1 MCYDVMRRLEKP
13 FQKVFPGLISP
24 GSFLPLFPSLVDL
37 PSELL
42 IGSPFN
48 NFCLSTLPQSL
59 RVHSVCSLDPTCNHD
74 DCTIKH
80 IHIKNLHS
88 MILLRAKI
96 GKSSCYSTVHVSE
109 QTFTDVHLSDLYNT
123 YFTLNML
130 KV

>member
-48 NFCLSTLPQSL
+48 NFSLSMLPQSL
-59 RVHSVCSLDPTCNHD
+59 RVYSVCSLDPTCNHD
-74 DCTIKH
+74 DYTIKH
-80 IHIKNLHS
+80 IDIKNLHS
-88 MILLRAKI
+88 MILLRANI
-96 GKSSCYSTVHVSE
+96 GKSLCYSTVHVLGANIYRCA
-109 QTFTDVHLSDLYNT
+109 FV
-123 YFTLNML
+123 
-130 KV
+130 